1 MFVNYKCENFICVYF
16 YTINKK
22 KTKNQIKEIKAK
34 IKITNNQKKKP
45 QKNNN

>member
-1 MFVNYKCENFICVYF
+1 MFVNYKCENFICVYL

-22 KTKNQIKEIKAK
+22 NQESNKRNQSKNK
-34 IKITNNQKKKP
+34 NNKQSKKKP

>member
-22 KTKNQIKEIKAK
+22 TKNQIKEIKAK
-34 IKITNNQKKKP
+34 LKIINNQKKP